1 MPAMTGAACVRRRS
15 DRWSASATRGPCRVP
30 ANLRV
35 PPSGCANRRA
45 PEQPT
50 PHAHPLGVAAAHASE
65 RSVHHRSSTTAGRR
79 TWSPSRVA
87 PAPRSRRW
95 APAHTVAP
103 GRSDARREDPGGRRH
118 GRHPDR
124 FPRPVCECRGRRP
137 GCRRSTRTSRRARLR
152 TDPAA
157 HPGPLGGTRRG
168 HEHRQNLCAARCHQN
183 CPMFGIWNVCAVGV
197 GAFEVCL
204 SNSGR
209 SGCSARTAHSWISSM
224 SSPVAQC
231 TSGAMSR

>member
-1 MPAMTGAACVRRRS
+1 MVDTPIGFHGRY
-15 DRWSASATRGPCRVP
+15 ASAG
-30 ANLRV
+30 
-35 PPSGCANRRA
+35 
-45 PEQPT
+45 
-50 PHAHPLGVAAAHASE
+50 GV
-65 RSVHHRSSTTAGRR
+65 
-79 TWSPSRVA
+79 
-87 PAPRSRRW
+87 
-95 APAHTVAP
+95 
-103 GRSDARREDPGGRRH
+103 DPGVVDPHVRADELGCGQIPQH
-118 GRHPDR
+118 IPD
-124 FPRPVCECRGRRP
+124 
-137 GCRRSTRTSRRARLR
+137 
-152 TDPAA
+152 
-157 HPGPLGGTRRG
+157 PLGGTRRG